1 MSSEDWQRP
10 QVLEEFGE
18 ASLFQ
23 LVSGCRAAA
32 AGSILGFRG
41 PTQALPPENSATHC
55 PHKACVMDDFPSAL
69 HLAVHRRSFP
79 KCPAD
84 GECW

>member
-10 QVLEEFGE
+10 RVLEEYGE
-18 ASLFQ
+18 ASIFQ
-23 LVSGCRAAA
+23 LVSACRAAA

-41 PTQALPPENSATHC
+41 PAQALPPENSTTHC
-55 PHKACVMDDFPSAL
+55 PHKARVMDDFPSAL
-69 HLAVHRRSFP
+69 HLAAHRRSFP